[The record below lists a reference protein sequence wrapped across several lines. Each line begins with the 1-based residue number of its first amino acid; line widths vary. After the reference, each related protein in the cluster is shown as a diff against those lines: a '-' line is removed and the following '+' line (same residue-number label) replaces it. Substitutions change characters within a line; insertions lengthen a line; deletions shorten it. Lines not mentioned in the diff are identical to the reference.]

1 MALLQATLK
10 TQLLRLVDSENPSF
24 LGYPS
29 TLEQTAENWTTAYD
43 IYCQSAQDISDD
55 GVATVNTVGFKNAL
69 IANLP
74 EGTGTG
80 ALAAAAFESAFVAY
94 WMGAVFNIGNLPPG
108 GVGGNGIFGVEI
120 SSVVTTV
127 TPNVLYGLLLAEFN
141 KAVFETNMDTKANT
155 LAALFHATTISAVI
169 CTISGTDTTPAPS
182 GPIPLVNVSP
192 IH

>member
-10 TQLLRLVDSENPSF
+10 TQLLRLVDSENDPF

-43 IYCQSAQDISDD
+43 TYCQTAQDISDD
-55 GVATVNTVGFKNAL
+55 GVATVNTAGFKNAL

-74 EGTGTG
+74 EGAGTA
-80 ALAAAAFESAFVAY
+80 ALAAGAFEAAFIAY
-94 WMGAVFNIGNLPPG
+94 WTGAIFNIGGLPPG
-108 GVGGNGIFGVEI
+108 GVGGNGIFGLEI

-127 TPNVLYGLLLAEFN
+127 TPNVLYNLLLVEFN

-155 LAALFHATTISAVI
+155 LAALFHAATISAVI